1 MRKYIFL
8 CLIACQII
16 IGMTISAYASQ
27 AENEADASHPKSQ
40 HITCIPGN
48 GDVLTELR
56 PIISAEYN
64 KKSQIQYMDSRLW
77 VNGKE
82 VTGQCLI
89 SSTFISYQSP
99 VAMDQGTITVRFW
112 SRTLQNEEINEEW
125 SFVLKHP
132 DGITS
137 ITHNGKEGLGEFDEF
152 IVEMKGLPGGKAT
165 FEADGIFDPQPM
177 QEVSPGVYRSDYK
190 ISKYDRARNSKVT
203 CRLTVDG
210 NTYSKTA
217 DEPANLMGFLFQIHI
232 LEPAEGAEVPL
243 KFKIKGRTRP
253 NCNISIMPQIGMN
266 DNMVSNTRDST
277 SQKLGTIPAHSDA
290 DGYFE
295 AEYGFLIKLP
305 NMRALLTITASDEQG
320 NRSIPTNLRVK
331 FK

>member
-1 MRKYIFL
+1 MRKYFFL

-16 IGMTISAYASQ
+16 IGMTISAYASKD
-27 AENEADASHPKSQ
+27 NEAGAPNSNSQ
-40 HITCIPGN
+40 HITCIPEN
-48 GDVLTELR
+48 GDVLNEMR
-56 PIISAEYN
+56 PLISVEYN
-64 KKSQIQYMDSRLW
+64 KNSNINYMDSRLW

-89 SSTFISYQSP
+89 SSTFISYQSQS
-99 VAMDQGTITVRFW
+99 AMEQGTITVRFW
-112 SRTLQNEEINEEW
+112 SRTSQNAEINEEW

-132 DGITS
+132 EGITS
-137 ITHNGKEGLGEFDEF
+137 ITHNGQQGLGEFDEF
-152 IVEMKGLPGGKAT
+152 IVEMHGLPGGKAT

-203 CRLTVDG
+203 CHLTVNGD
-210 NTYSKTA
+210 TYSKTA
-217 DEPANLMGFLFQIHI
+217 EETANLMGFMFQIHI
-232 LEPAEGAEVPL
+232 LEPAEGEEVPL

-266 DNMVSNTRDST
+266 DNMVSNTRDSK
-277 SQKLGTIPAHSDA
+277 SQALGTIPTRSDEN
-290 DGYFE
+290 GYFE

-305 NMRALLTITASDEQG
+305 NMRALLTITASDEKG
-320 NRSIPTNLRVK
+320 NRSIPKTLRVK